1 MTSSRT
7 REATW
12 RLCSDEGLAP
22 DSTIGGDRAWD
33 RIWDRD
39 ETLQRTAARERAHP
53 FADVPPA
60 LFDYTTEEAILAKV

>member
-12 RLCSDEGLAP
+12 RLCSAEGLAP

-33 RIWDRD
+33 RILMERLTD
-39 ETLQRTAARERAHP
+39 TLCYVA
-53 FADVPPA
+53 
-60 LFDYTTEEAILAKV
+60 